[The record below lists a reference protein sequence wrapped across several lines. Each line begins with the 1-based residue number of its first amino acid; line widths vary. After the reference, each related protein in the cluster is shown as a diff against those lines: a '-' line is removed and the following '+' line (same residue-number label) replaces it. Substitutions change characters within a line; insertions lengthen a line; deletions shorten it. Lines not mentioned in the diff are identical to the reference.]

1 MMAMP
6 TNAPTPPP
14 AAQPRNFLLA
24 GFTLL
29 CCVGMILTGWQ
40 LERQR
45 PQTDFALADQPLYGS
60 DKTTRRMSLAF
71 NGVVADWYWMRTLQ
85 YVGRRVLRAQ
95 ETGESLQLDDLRNLN
110 LRLLQPLLQ
119 RTTTLDPQ
127 FIAAYQ
133 YGGVVLPAVDQ
144 AAAIQLLQQGIANN
158 PSEWRLYNLL
168 GYIYWKRQDYPNAS
182 ATYSAGGKIP
192 GAPGWMPAMSARML
206 TVGGNRDTARE
217 IYQRLYEESDDDAIR
232 KMAEERLAEVDS
244 FDEKDAIR
252 LAIKAFQTRAN
263 RCPAAWRELNPELR
277 AARLPKGQTLVLNA
291 EGAPVDPS
299 NAAYRLTK
307 NGCDVGLG
315 AQTKVP
321 YQE

>member
-1 MMAMP
+1 MQTTAQTP
-6 TNAPTPPP
+6 TP
-14 AAQPRNFLLA
+14 AAQPRAWLLV
-24 GFTLL
+24 GFILS

-40 LERQR
+40 LEQSR
-45 PQTDFALADQPLYGS
+45 PKNDLALDDQPLYGS
-60 DKTTRRMSLAF
+60 DQATRRMSLAF
-71 NGVVADWYWMRTLQ
+71 NGLAADWYWMRTLQ

-110 LRLLQPLLQ
+110 LRLLKPLLQ

-127 FIAAYQ
+127 FVAAYQ
-133 YGGVVLPAVDQ
+133 YGGVILPAVDQ
-144 AAAIQLLQQGIANN
+144 DAAIQLLRQGIANN
-158 PSEWRLYNLL
+158 PNEWRLYNLL

-192 GAPGWMPAMSARML
+192 GAPEWMPAMSARML
-206 TVGGNRDTARE
+206 SVGGNRDTARE
-217 IYQRLYEESDDDAIR
+217 IYQRLYEESDDESIR
-232 KMAEERLAEVDS
+232 NMAEQRLAEVDS

-252 LAIKAFQTRAN
+252 LALKAFQTRAN
-263 RCPAAWRELNPELR
+263 RCPATWRELNPELR

-299 NAAYRLTK
+299 NAAYILTK

-315 AQTKVP
+315 PQTKVP